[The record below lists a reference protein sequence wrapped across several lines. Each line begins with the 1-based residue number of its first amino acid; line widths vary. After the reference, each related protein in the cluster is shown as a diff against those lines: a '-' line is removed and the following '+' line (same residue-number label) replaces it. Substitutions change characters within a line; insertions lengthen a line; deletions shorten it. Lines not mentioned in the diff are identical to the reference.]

1 MTDIWV
7 CGTCHSINEQRRGR
21 CYKCGARQE
30 VAATG
35 EMATLRQEQAI
46 ASRTVV
52 AYRPAAALGLATSF
66 FLLGLAVVN
75 LAGIVQT
82 FGLSSFLDQQLGVLE
97 ATGSIDEPAFLA
109 RTEEMNR
116 LGLANLAVVLPAL
129 LFFAAWLS
137 RVVSNVPALGGGIPS
152 TSPGRA
158 FVNTL
163 IPLVNLRTVPGM
175 VQDVLYR
182 LDPRGGGVFMVGAA
196 WFGLVGSWLVSFVA
210 GWYLDLRLTFDLF
223 NAASLEEAVASVRT
237 LLTLAVAI
245 DVATGALI
253 AIGAVVLIALMIR
266 IERRS
271 RARDAEVRALAGV

>member
-116 LGLANLAVVLPAL
+116 LGLANLTVVLPAL

-196 WFGLVGSWLVSFVA
+196 WFGLVGSWIVSFLA

-223 NAASLEEAVASVRT
+223 NAASLEEAVASFRT